1 MKQRWWSCAIT
12 ARPAREGWPDR
23 PVFCD
28 GDEGGI
34 GIGAVNA
41 AAGEDERCPG
51 SSNCFLDGRGMSA
64 PWAFRGWFGADPVS
78 PVWLIVVPETSKWIG
93 PGRPAHISR
102 MSMRTICGMRVQAW
116 PKKRFRNQGI
126 RNPFISTPSS
136 QRGRLSRRELQQV
149 PLGAGSRR
157 SESGFPGRKR
167 GAARPDFIGCRRRRC
182 RCSGP
187 GGWYAHGLNS
197 CQRAV
202 CRG

>member
-1 MKQRWWSCAIT
+1 MKQRGWSCAIT

-41 AAGEDERCPG
+41 TAGEDERCPG
-51 SSNCFLDGRGMSA
+51 SSSCFSDGRGMSA
-64 PWAFRGWFGADPVS
+64 PWALRG
-78 PVWLIVVPETSKWIG
+78 WIG

-149 PLGAGSRR
+149 PVGAGSRR